1 MSKAQDREA
10 KAAEIRRLLA
20 TEGEAVAGNTQGFNQ
35 GRYDS
40 VGDLDD
46 YDGLKDRAREIKVD
60 AIDRLPSLIEELR
73 ESVED
78 NGGTLYLAD
87 DEADAN
93 RYIREVCAEQDA
105 ERVVKSKSMTSE
117 EIEVNEAL
125 ADHGVDVVET
135 DLGEWVLQLADEAPS
150 HIVAPAI
157 HKSRAGIADLFAAK
171 FDPETAAE
179 LTAFA
184 REQLGELIADA
195 DVG

>member
-1 MSKAQDREA
+1 M
-10 KAAEIRRLLA
+10 
-20 TEGEAVAGNTQGFNQ
+20 
-35 GRYDS
+35 
-40 VGDLDD
+40 
-46 YDGLKDRAREIKVD
+46 D

-135 DLGEWVLQLADEAPS
+135 DLGE
-150 HIVAPAI
+150 
-157 HKSRAGIADLFAAK
+157 
-171 FDPETAAE
+171 
-179 LTAFA
+179 
-184 REQLGELIADA
+184 
-195 DVG
+195 